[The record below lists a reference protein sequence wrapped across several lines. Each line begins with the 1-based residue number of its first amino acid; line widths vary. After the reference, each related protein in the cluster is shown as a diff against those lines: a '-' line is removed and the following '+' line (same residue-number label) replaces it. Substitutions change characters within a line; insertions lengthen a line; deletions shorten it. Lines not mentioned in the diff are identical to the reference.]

1 MRQCVIMLKHEVMAV
16 PVSLSIQIVIDKMQ
30 MCLFSVDY
38 ACSYHNPTATMGHSV
53 HNGWTYCQIL

>member
-1 MRQCVIMLKHEVMAV
+1 MCVIMLKHEVMAV

-38 ACSYHNPTATMGHSV
+38 ACSYHNPATMGHSV
-53 HNGWTYCQIL
+53 HNSWYRQIL